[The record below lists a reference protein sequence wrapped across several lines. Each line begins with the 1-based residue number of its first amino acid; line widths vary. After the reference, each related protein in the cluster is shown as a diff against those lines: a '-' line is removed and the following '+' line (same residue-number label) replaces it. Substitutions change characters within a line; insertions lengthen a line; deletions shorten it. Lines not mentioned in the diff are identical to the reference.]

1 MSVCCVCLGSFLLF
15 VAGPPFLLVFGS
27 LRSGFLF
34 PCGVFVGVWLPPGW
48 ASSWVPCWFL
58 PCVGVRRFFLWG
70 FPMSSSFS
78 FVVPSVSVGG
88 PVSSFSRVGVSLP
101 AVPVAASFAPVSLS
115 PLPSVAWGSPVV
127 LDRLGWEPSSRSVL
141 VWVSGSSSPLFC
153 RVGASPRPA
162 VSALVA
168 ELRALVR
175 SGADCRLGVRGS
187 WSGGKWFC
195 AVAPA

>member
-1 MSVCCVCLGSFLLF
+1 MCVWVCSFFSWWVPPFFWVSVLCVLGSFSLRCLRGRLASSRLGVLVGSVLVPSLRRGSAFLF
-15 VAGPPFLLVFGS
+15 V
-27 LRSGFLF
+27 
-34 PCGVFVGVWLPPGW
+34 
-48 ASSWVPCWFL
+48 
-58 PCVGVRRFFLWG
+58 G
-70 FPMSSSFS
+70 FPMSSSS

-88 PVSSFSRVGVSLP
+88 PFSSFSRIGVSPP
-101 AVPVAASFAPVSLS
+101 AEHVVASFAPVSLS
-115 PLPSVAWGSPVV
+115 PLPSVAWGVPVV

-153 RVGASPRPA
+153 RVGSSPRPA

-175 SGADCRLGVRGS
+175 SGAECRLGVRGS

-195 AVAPA
+195 AVAPV